1 MMVRAAIALAAL
13 MIVPCAARAADS
25 PDCRLMRYAA
35 IPFTTLAD
43 GRIAIP
49 VGVDGHPA
57 SFLVDTGGVYVSMT
71 PELAKQTGR
80 TPKQVDR
87 WLVGVGGSMMT
98 TAVHVDEFTIDK
110 LKGSGIPVYVDTR
123 LGIDVDGTVDP
134 DMMAK
139 FDVDFDFAHGLMNLF
154 SQDHCPGKVVYW
166 ARNFVVLPMEVRVN
180 NGHIRVPVTLEGKK
194 VMAMLDTGST
204 DSVMSLKL
212 AKALG
217 IAEDSPDLKLTQSA
231 GSAEQ
236 FRTYSYPFKMLD
248 MDGIAVTN
256 PHITV
261 MSDAMLPG
269 MGDDVILGMGILR
282 QLHLYI
288 AYKEEKLYVTPAE

>member
-1 MMVRAAIALAAL
+1 MMLRAAIALAAL
-13 MIVPCAARAADS
+13 MVAPCAARAADA

-35 IPFTTLAD
+35 IPFTTIAD

-49 VGVDGHPA
+49 VGVDGHAA

-71 PELAKQTGR
+71 PELAKETGR
-80 TPKQVDR
+80 TPKEVDR
-87 WLVGVGGSMMT
+87 WLVGVGGSLMT

-110 LKGSGIPVYVDTR
+110 LKGKDIPVYVDTR
-123 LGIDVDGTVDP
+123 LGVGVDGTVDP

-166 ARNFVVLPMEVRVN
+166 AKDFVVLPMEVRIN
-180 NGHIRVPVTLEGKK
+180 SGHIRVPVTLEGKK
-194 VMAMLDTGST
+194 VMATLDTGSM

-212 AKALG
+212 AKSLG
-217 IAEDSPDLKLTQSA
+217 ITEDSPDLKLRRSS
-231 GSAEQ
+231 GSENQ
-236 FRTYSYPFKMLD
+236 FRTYSYPFKALD

-256 PHITV
+256 PHIMV
-261 MSDAMLPG
+261 MSDAMLPR
-269 MGDDVILGMGILR
+269 MGDDIILGMGILR
-282 QLHLYI
+282 QLHLYV
-288 AYKEEKLYVTPAE
+288 AYKEEKLYITPAQ

>member
-1 MMVRAAIALAAL
+1 MTLHAAILLAAL
-13 MIVPCAARAADS
+13 MIPGVARAADA
-25 PDCRLMRYAA
+25 PDCRLTRYAA
-35 IPFTTLAD
+35 IPFTTIAD

-49 VGVDGHPA
+49 VGVDGQPA

-71 PELAKQTGR
+71 PELAKKIGR
-80 TPKQVDR
+80 PAKEVDR
-87 WLVGVGGSMMT
+87 WLVGVGGSVMR
-98 TAVHVDEFTIDK
+98 TAVHVDEFTIGK
-110 LKGSGIPVYVDTR
+110 LKGTGMAVYVDTR

-166 ARNFVVLPMEVRVN
+166 AKDFVALPMEVRIN
-180 NGHIRVPVTLEGKK
+180 SGHIRVPVTIEGKK
-194 VMAMLDTGST
+194 VMATLDTGAM

-212 AKALG
+212 AKSLG
-217 IAEDSPDLKLTQSA
+217 ITEDSADLKLSQSS
-231 GSAEQ
+231 GSNNQ
-236 FRTYSYPFKMLD
+236 FRTYTYPFKALD
-248 MDGIAVTN
+248 MDGIIVTN

-261 MSDAMLPG
+261 LSDAMLPG
-269 MGDDVILGMGILR
+269 MGDDIILGMGILR

-288 AYKEEKLYVTPAE
+288 AYKEEKLYITPAQ

>member
-13 MIVPCAARAADS
+13 MIVSGAARAADA
-25 PDCRLMRYAA
+25 PDCRLTRYAA
-35 IPFTTLAD
+35 IAFTTIAD

-49 VGVDGHPA
+49 VGVDGHAA

-71 PELAKQTGR
+71 PEMAKKTGR
-80 TPKQVDR
+80 TPKAVDR
-87 WLVGVGGSMMT
+87 WLVGVGGSLMT

-110 LKGSGIPVYVDTR
+110 LKGTGMPVYVDNW
-123 LGIDVDGTVDP
+123 LGIDVDGTIDP

-166 ARNFVVLPMEVRVN
+166 AKDFVVLPMEVRVN
-180 NGHIRVPVTLEGKK
+180 SGHIRVPVTIEGKK
-194 VMAMLDTGST
+194 VMATLDTGSM

-212 AKALG
+212 AKSLG
-217 IAEDSPDLKLTQSA
+217 IAEDSPNLKVRRIS
-231 GSAEQ
+231 GSRNQ
-236 FRTYSYPFKMLD
+236 FRTYSYPFKELD

-269 MGDDVILGMGILR
+269 MVDDMILGMGILR

-288 AYKEEKLYVTPAE
+288 AYKEEKLYITPAQ